1 VTLLPLD
8 NPIMP
13 YAWGSPTAIP
23 RLLGRENPEGAP
35 WAELWMGAHPKA
47 PSIVDYRGERWAL
60 DALIDRE
67 PGAILGAA
75 AAARGGGLPFLFKV
89 LAAGSP
95 LSIQCHPDKA
105 QAAAGFAREEA
116 LGIPRDAPNRSYRD
130 ANHKPELIVALT
142 PFTALKGFRAVME
155 IREGLATHVPLAL
168 LPERALLDEPGG
180 LRRFFSA
187 LMNLPG
193 ERRAAVLETALRR
206 SAPGGWVHRLHRYYP
221 GDIGALAPLILNM
234 VTLQPGEALFLQA
247 RELHAYLEGVGL
259 EVMANSDN
267 VLRGGLT
274 KKHVDVPELLST
286 LNFDP
291 IRPRIL
297 SPEPVGPAEARYDTP
312 APEFALSVID
322 LCDGQAFDAP
332 AERGVEILLVV
343 SGAGQ
348 AECGGASRPIR
359 QGDALLAPA
368 SAGAYRL
375 SGEGR
380 VYRVLV
386 ERA

>member
-1 VTLLPLD
+1 MNLLRMHNPL
-8 NPIMP
+8 MP

-23 RLLGRENPEGAP
+23 ELLGRENPNGSP

-47 PSIVDYRGERWAL
+47 PSSVDHGGERWRL
-60 DALIDRE
+60 DALIERDPE
-67 PGAILGAA
+67 AILGPEAA
-75 AAARGGGLPFLFKV
+75 MSGGALPFLFKV

-116 LGIPRDAPNRSYRD
+116 LGIPRDAANRSYRD

-142 PFTALKGFRAVME
+142 QFTALKGFRAVME

-187 LMNLPG
+187 LMNLPR
-193 ERRAAVLETALRR
+193 ERREMVLETALRR
-206 SAPGGWVHRLHRYYP
+206 SAPGGWVHRLHRKYP

-234 VTLQPGEALFLQA
+234 VTLHPGEALFLEA
-247 RELHAYLEGVGL
+247 RELHAYLEGLGL

-274 KKHVDVPELLST
+274 QKHVDVPELLST

-291 IRPRIL
+291 IQPRIL
-297 SPEPVGPAEARYDTP
+297 SPESVGPAEARYDTP

-322 LCDGQAFDAP
+322 LADGRGFAAS
-332 AERGVEILLVV
+332 AGRGVEILLMV
-343 SGAGQ
+343 SGSGR
-348 AECGGASRPIR
+348 AECGGEVLPIR

-380 VYRVLV
+380 VYRATT
-386 ERA
+386 RR